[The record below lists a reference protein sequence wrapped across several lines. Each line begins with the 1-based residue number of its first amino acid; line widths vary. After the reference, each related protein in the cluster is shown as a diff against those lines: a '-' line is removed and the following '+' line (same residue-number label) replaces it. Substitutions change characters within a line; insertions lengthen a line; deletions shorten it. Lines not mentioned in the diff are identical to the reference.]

1 MNSVSR
7 SYIVVKILTVFLLGN
22 GLVFFFFNQKYINTY
37 CSLFSALQALKE
49 MGKNI
54 DGFFFLTN

>member
-1 MNSVSR
+1 M
-7 SYIVVKILTVFLLGN
+7 VKILTVFLLGN

-54 DGFFFLTN
+54 DGFFFFN